1 MPIPAGYTQLT
12 TGFWRKDSDLSG
24 PYAWTGAAF
33 YLISTGVAG
42 SGVPA
47 DYTQHPSGFW
57 FKTADG
63 SGPYS
68 YDGTDFWLAGN
79 GGPSGAITVATVN
92 VSSAINM
99 SNGSTFNLYNT
110 PDQTTNYE
118 RLRAS
123 FISNRAEVG
132 TFFAG
137 TGTPRQLRVGAGTA
151 STLSSFLGF
160 YSQQFPFIE
169 AMLPNTASSGVL
181 VELFK
186 GTFTGSAGTQTIA
199 SIQPTLNQSGTAG
212 YTALDINPTE
222 TTTGS
227 GTKLLQRW
235 AVGGAVLAQMN
246 NGGFFG
252 AAAGVVVG
260 NSGGIGFASGL
271 SSATQDVYLARDA
284 ADTLA
289 LRRDT
294 NAQTFRVY
302 NRYTDAS
309 NYERGIAGWISN
321 TYAIGTFNAGT
332 GANRPIGFYTNS
344 LARWV
349 ITADGHFLANDDN
362 TYDIGASGANRPRN
376 LHLAGS
382 GIAAG
387 YFQTTA
393 TAVGS
398 LPAAASGNRG
408 ARWFVTDSSVAAAG
422 NYGAIVAGGGAN
434 IVPVYSDGTNW
445 RIG

>member
-118 RLRAS
+118 RLRGYWSANVAS
-123 FISNRAEVG
+123 ILMQHGGSASPRSILIGVSGSGATHQYASAQISSTG
-132 TFFAG
+132 HQFAW
-137 TGTPRQLRVGAGTA
+137 V
-151 STLSSFLGF
+151 
-160 YSQQFPFIE
+160 
-169 AMLPNTASSGVL
+169 PNGSSG
-181 VELFK
+181 
-186 GTFTGSAGTQTIA
+186 TQAGI
-199 SIQPTLNQSGTAG
+199 SVVPNINQSGTAG

-235 AVGGAVLAQMN
+235 AVGGTAAALMSN
-246 NGGFFG
+246 NGFLYVNNLSLSGSYGWSASFGG
-252 AAAGVVVG
+252 AA
-260 NSGGIGFASGL
+260 
-271 SSATQDVYLARDA
+271 DVNLFRDA
-284 ADTLA
+284 ANTLA
-289 LRRDT
+289 LRNGV
-294 NAQTFRVY
+294 NAQLLRTYETF
-302 NRYTDAS
+302 TDAS
-309 NYERGIAGWISN
+309 NYSRCLVGVV
-321 TYAIGTFNAGT
+321 GTTFVFRSEAAGT
-332 GANRPIGFYTNS
+332 GTARNISIGPNGTGAVLIFRSAGTDQAQFDASGNFI
-344 LARWV
+344 AQ
-349 ITADGHFLANDDN
+349 TDN
-362 TYDIGASGANRPRN
+362 QIDFGKAGANRFKN
-376 LHLAGS
+376 SYLSDTSH
-382 GIAAG
+382 
-387 YFQTTA
+387 
-393 TAVGS
+393 
-398 LPAAASGNRG
+398 AAAFRLTVISAVSGLPSAASDTYTRRVVN
-408 ARWFVTDSSVAAAG
+408 DSNVGMAG

-434 IVPVYSDGTNW
+434 IVPVFSDGTNW